1 MPLTIS
7 LHRSNEVSIQ
17 EQVYVREIGGGSS
30 VHHHLIQYLQICG
43 REEKKK
49 KRKKNKKNKKQNTIH
64 TSNDFQFATTPMSAD
79 MMSPTRTTLL
89 DLCQYKYLSEAI
101 NLIRAV
107 RATFR

>member
-49 KRKKNKKNKKQNTIH
+49 KKNTIH

>member
-49 KRKKNKKNKKQNTIH
+49 KKKNTIH

>member
-43 REEKKK
+43 REEKEKK
-49 KRKKNKKNKKQNTIH
+49 KKNTIH

>member
-43 REEKKK
+43 REEKEKK
-49 KRKKNKKNKKQNTIH
+49 KKKNTIH

>member
-49 KRKKNKKNKKQNTIH
+49 KKKKNTIH

>member
-7 LHRSNEVSIQ
+7 LHRSNKVSIQ

-49 KRKKNKKNKKQNTIH
+49 KKQNTIH

>member
-49 KRKKNKKNKKQNTIH
+49 KEKKNTIH

>member
-49 KRKKNKKNKKQNTIH
+49 KGEKKKHTIH